1 MNTKSELS
9 SNQNPSILQKSLIL
23 FINTTM
29 TNLAEKLKLGTQQS
43 HTNAEHTGFMKNFL
57 SGGISKESFCQL
69 LSNLYFVYSE
79 LESDL
84 QSHQSDPMISTMYF
98 PELNR
103 KANLEKDLSF
113 YYGEHWPDNIKPSPA
128 AQTYVSRLRELS
140 TTEPTLLISHSY
152 TRYMGDLSGGQSLK
166 KIVQSV
172 FNLEEHQGICFY
184 EFDEIPDLNEFKN
197 LYRQRLNELILSE
210 ELQAQV
216 VAEANNAFTLN
227 IAMLRDLGD
236 VPTPA
241 TV

>member
-1 MNTKSELS
+1 
-9 SNQNPSILQKSLIL
+9 
-23 FINTTM
+23 M

-57 SGGISKESFCQL
+57 SGGITKESFCQL
-69 LSNLYFVYSE
+69 LSNLYFVYSQ
-79 LESDL
+79 LESEL
-84 QSHQSDPMISTMYF
+84 QSHQTDPMISKMYF

-113 YYGEHWPDNIKPSPA
+113 YYGEHWPDNITPSPA

-140 TTEPTLLISHSY
+140 TTEPTLLIAHSY

-184 EFDEIPDLNEFKN
+184 VFDEIPDLNEFKN

-210 ELQAQV
+210 ELQDQV

-227 IAMLRDLGD
+227 IAMLRDLGEA
-236 VPTPA
+236 PTPA

>member
-1 MNTKSELS
+1 
-9 SNQNPSILQKSLIL
+9 
-23 FINTTM
+23 M

-84 QSHQSDPMISTMYF
+84 QSHQTDPMISTMYF

-113 YYGEHWPDNIKPSPA
+113 YYGEHWPDNITPSPA

-197 LYRQRLNELILSE
+197 LYRQKLNELILSE

-227 IAMLRDLGD
+227 IAMLRDLGEIS
-236 VPTPA
+236 TPA